1 MDGKQSRCQNNLLAA
16 PLKNF
21 EGKLFSENFPNFVFS
36 FVRSFVRLL
45 SSFQIKILIEVSDEF
60 LMKIF
65 TLIST

>member
-16 PLKNF
+16 PLKKF

-36 FVRSFVRLL
+36 FVRLL
-45 SSFQIKILIEVSDEF
+45 SSFQIKILIEVSVEF